1 MQSAGIG
8 LGPQTPDERRRQAYA
23 LRENTAGYYRSRRS
37 PLHRNN
43 GDESKYENLHSY
55 ASFIKGLPHDH
66 NGEVVPA
73 AYAALLA
80 ALQSGEPRDF
90 ESVPLGSASLPK
102 PRRLLLVNPQ
112 AGLAFDLEGIDPQ
125 QVTSKPAY
133 AFNSAGEIGEIA
145 ENYWMALC
153 RDIPFHGYE
162 TDATIQAAAADLSTY
177 AQFDGPKETVGGVRK
192 VTPRSIFRGFAGDLV
207 GPYLSQFM
215 ILPIP
220 YGAPQTAPQLAYGP
234 ARAVLPPGASVSLTL
249 ITAFLAAFALQ
260 RRAPPL

>member
-153 RDIPFHGYE
+153 RDIPF
-162 TDATIQAAAADLSTY
+162 TATRPTRRFKPLPPIFPRTRSSM
-177 AQFDGPKETVGGVRK
+177 GRK
-192 VTPRSIFRGFAGDLV
+192 KQWEASARSRRGRSFAGLRV
-207 GPYLSQFM
+207 TWLA
-215 ILPIP
+215 PICH
-220 YGAPQTAPQLAYGP
+220 
-234 ARAVLPPGASVSLTL
+234 SS
-249 ITAFLAAFALQ
+249 
-260 RRAPPL
+260 